1 MKKALILILAVC
13 MTASFAYADTS
24 SDIYWHY
31 KPYAETFGAPM
42 FEKDGVSPYNTDK
55 NTYAATAGGIKMI
68 FELTQTGA
76 IRTVLVCAEDDT
88 SAADFLCSCTAVIT
102 WLGETDFNAFGNL
115 VAGYGMIRSGSVCAP
130 TSVGIDSFDIISS
143 ENLKYVF
150 LYANNDLKAN

>member
-1 MKKALILILAVC
+1 MKKLICILLLVC
-13 MTASFAYADTS
+13 MTASLAYADTS
-24 SDIYWHY
+24 SDIYWNY

-42 FEKDGVSPYNTDK
+42 FEMDGVSLYNTDK
-55 NTYAATAGGIKMI
+55 NTYTVTAGEINLI

-76 IRTVLVCAEDDT
+76 IRTVLVCAKDDT

-102 WLGETDFNAFGNL
+102 WLGETDFNAYGSL

-130 TSVGIDSFDIISS
+130 TSIGIDSFDITSS
-143 ENLKYVF
+143 ENLKYIF